1 MWRKKRQR
9 DMREMKRQVGNEETE
24 RHAGS
29 EETDMWGMKRQI
41 CGE

>member
-9 DMREMKRQVGNEETE
+9 DMREMKRQVGTEETE
-24 RHAGS
+24 RQAGS